1 MGSSNWRRYLFLV
14 AADCALKYRTFRGSR
29 NNKINLRNTEV
40 ILCNCRQSA
49 GLTWIIFKSTPAIIE
64 IVVSHPAPPVGLEK
78 WLIRQVPWQ
87 SPDGDVHVWH
97 AHECAG
103 TKRTPAAP
111 ELGPKELFRVDSTF
125 DPFRPVRK
133 SGHPVKNRGFQV
145 IKIEL

>member
-1 MGSSNWRRYLFLV
+1 MGSSKWRRYLFLV

-78 WLIRQVPWQ
+78 WWIRQVPWQ

-97 AHECAG
+97 ALEQKGRLPPPNWARRSCF
-103 TKRTPAAP
+103 
-111 ELGPKELFRVDSTF
+111 ELTQLSTHF
-125 DPFRPVRK
+125 DRLEKV
-133 SGHPVKNRGFQV
+133 V
-145 IKIEL
+145 IQ